1 MWNRP
6 CRVCG
11 AGLASGA
18 MSNISLD
25 YDALT
30 QIPVAEKPFPHVVV
44 PHFISNDDLKAVVAD
59 LPEMKSGGSFPPEA
73 LKLTPRVAAMIEE
86 LQGPRLKAL
95 IAEKFG
101 LDLADAPTMLT
112 VRGRTRE
119 KDGRIHRD
127 SDAKLVTILLYLNP
141 RGEDWVSRDG
151 CLRLLNGPD
160 DVEDYDVE
168 VTPAEGT
175 LLVFPNGPTTWHGH
189 RQFVGTRYAIQLN
202 YMATSQKAQYELRRH
217 RLSALVKRLP
227 FVG

>member
-1 MWNRP
+1 MWNRS
-6 CRVCG
+6 CRAVG
-11 AGLASGA
+11 AGLASIT
-18 MSNISLD
+18 MSDISLD
-25 YDALT
+25 YDALAHT
-30 QIPVAEKPFPHVVV
+30 PIAEKPFPHVVV
-44 PHFISNDDLKAVVAD
+44 PHFISNDDLQSIVAN
-59 LPEMKSGGSFPPEA
+59 LPEMQSGGSFPPEA
-73 LKLTPRVAAMIEE
+73 LNLTPRVRGMIEE
-86 LQGPRLKAL
+86 LQGPLLKDL

-127 SDAKLVTILLYLNP
+127 SEAKLVTVLLYLNP
-141 RGEDWVSRDG
+141 RGEDWSSRDG

-202 YMATSQKAQYELRRH
+202 YMATGRKARYELWRH